1 MLRVSSQTIH
11 DIMFPDGRLRQTFFL
26 FLFFTRHSSSKYGHF
41 IFPGPYHSKDGF
53 RYIYHLNNCK
63 GADVPFVSK
72 LKREKSLKK
81 NWVQSFISS
90 KLFSLVDEK
99 SFYLLDVFSFGQI
112 KAVKKRNFSIW
123 HGNFSRSRNQ
133 PPCLIYSFTHC
144 FNQEKALSSLA

>member
-1 MLRVSSQTIH
+1 MLRFSSQTIH

-26 FLFFTRHSSSKYGHF
+26 FLFFYSRVQNMAISFFQAPIIQKMDSAIST
-41 IFPGPYHSKDGF
+41 IWTT
-53 RYIYHLNNCK
+53 
-63 GADVPFVSK
+63 A
-72 LKREKSLKK
+72 REQMYLLIPNWSGKNLLKK

-99 SFYLLDVFSFGQI
+99 SFYLLDVFSFGHI

-123 HGNFSRSRNQ
+123 HGNFSRSRNE